1 MDLSA
6 KNNDDDGFDANDRAA
21 LQLSIDLTLAEDDE
35 ASVEQVKTMLAEREW
50 DDVAH
55 SCCYHRQYSALN
67 LLPWQS
73 PPCWV
78 DDPDQDLSTPQ
89 HPTEGRHEAAMLTK
103 RMLAL
108 SRNFIL
114 IRLRRS
120 KRHRKPSAETEGD

>member
-1 MDLSA
+1 
-6 KNNDDDGFDANDRAA
+6 
-21 LQLSIDLTLAEDDE
+21 
-35 ASVEQVKTMLAEREW
+35 MLAEREW

-89 HPTEGRHEAAMLTK
+89 HPTEGRHEAALLTK
-103 RMLAL
+103 KMLAL
-108 SRNFIL
+108 GISRYHPDPVGAIEAAKKT
-114 IRLRRS
+114 
-120 KRHRKPSAETEGD
+120 KR